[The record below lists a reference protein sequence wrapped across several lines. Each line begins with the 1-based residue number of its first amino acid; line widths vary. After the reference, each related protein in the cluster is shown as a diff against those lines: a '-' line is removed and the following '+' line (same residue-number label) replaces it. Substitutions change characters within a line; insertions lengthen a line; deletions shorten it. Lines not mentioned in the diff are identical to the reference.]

1 MWRGKNKMD
10 KVPVRINDL
19 GRKIRGEAF
28 QENKPRRRSRAKATT
43 VSVIAVVIVAGLVVA
58 GLFLSKNF
66 IGAQVDSSKYQ
77 AVFLTSGQV
86 YFGKLNTGSG
96 QYATLRDVFYI
107 QASSSDDSQNPQDT
121 KASVTD
127 LQLIKL
133 GNEVHGPEDEM
144 IISRDQILFFENL
157 KEDGKVTNSIE
168 EYYEK
173 QQ

>member
-1 MWRGKNKMD
+1 MD
-10 KVPVRINDL
+10 KVPVRIDNL
-19 GRKIRGEAF
+19 GRKIRSEVLH
-28 QENKPRRRSRAKATT
+28 ESKPRRRSRAKAIT
-43 VSVIAVVIVAGLVVA
+43 VSVIAIIIVAGLVVA
-58 GLFLSKNF
+58 GLFAYKTF
-66 IGAQVDSSKYQ
+66 GGPQVDSSKYQ

-86 YFGKLNTGSG
+86 YFGKLNTGAG

-121 KASVTD
+121 SASVTD

-173 QQ
+173 Q